1 MRYRIRVTRVQVA
14 ERMVLAKD
22 EEHAMDKLRAE
33 LDQPYG
39 FFGRWETTATEAEI
53 VAIEP
58 REGLTPTIPGEGPLL
73 MSIKDAAAHLGLP
86 YGRLYELVNGGEI
99 DHVRVGRR
107 TYISRASLT
116 KFVEEN
122 TRSGYQAEYA
132 R

>member
-14 ERMVLAKD
+14 ERSVLAKD
-22 EEHAMDKLRAE
+22 EEHAMDRVRAE

-39 FFGRWETTATEAEI
+39 FFGRWQTAAPEAEI
-53 VAIEP
+53 VAVEP
-58 REGLTPTIPGEGPLL
+58 REGLTPTVPGEGPLL

-86 YGRLYELVNGGEI
+86 YGRVYELVNAGEI

-107 TYISRASLT
+107 TYISRASVT
-116 KFVEEN
+116 KFIEEN
-122 TRSGYQAEYA
+122 TRSGYQPEYA